1 MEEARCVALVLGGG
15 GARGL
20 AHLGAIEALQAQGFR
35 ITSVAGTS
43 MGALVGGLFAAGKI
57 NEAKNIAERLT
68 RRRVLRMMDISPG
81 LDHIATGGRF
91 MQLLDSLIGDVR
103 IEDLPIPFCCSASDV
118 VSGQEVVFR
127 SGPLSTAIRASISIP
142 GFFKPVTLD
151 NRILVD
157 GSLHNTLPLDRVQR
171 HPGDLLIAV
180 NVSAPDDKPFDAC
193 LKQYN
198 PTVDNPFTTRP
209 KQNNL
214 TADKSFGVNKQH
226 DAAADSSFSPHLK
239 QHTTTTDN
247 PFSIHKQH
255 DARASSMFS
264 SLWHRL
270 PLLRAFLKTELSTN
284 YMNMALR
291 VAQISI
297 QNNTQMA
304 MRLTPPDLCLNLPMS
319 TFGLFDFDKAPE
331 IINQGHQQMLH
342 LLTSSH
348 LT

>member
-180 NVSAPDDKPFDAC
+180 NVSAPDDKPFPTR
-193 LKQYN
+193 LKQ
-198 PTVDNPFTTRP
+198 D
-209 KQNNL
+209 NL
-214 TADKSFGVNKQH
+214 TADRPFGTYLKQNSPKADASFGAHFKQNNH
-226 DAAADSSFSPHLK
+226 QTDTSFS
-239 QHTTTTDN
+239 
-247 PFSIHKQH
+247 SHKQH

-270 PLLRAFLKTELSTN
+270 PLLRVFLKTELSTN